1 MFRFVLR
8 LISGFWCRLP
18 MKSCNEPKFHRPFNV
33 MVIGLWIAVLL
44 GIWIRIGLFSH
55 SHDVFAT
62 YADAGRKW
70 IASQPLYSYT
80 RGFVYSPLVA
90 AFFAPFSFLPISLG
104 SVVWRA
110 LNAAIFV
117 GAIFW
122 WLKAEIISR
131 MPKSSYWLVF
141 LLILPLSLGNFN
153 NGQVNPM
160 IIGLLMVAILA
171 AHEERWTLAAIAVG
185 FSTYL
190 KIYPL
195 SVGLL
200 LVLLYPRDLGW
211 RLVLTL
217 ILMGA
222 ASFVL
227 QRPAYVLEQY
237 QRWFSTRAADDRRM
251 NMDIAP
257 RDFAMILRLLHLNLS
272 ARLVLGLQMA
282 AGAGT
287 AALCVVG
294 RLRKW
299 SEERLLTC
307 VLATGTCWMLLF
319 GPATEDATYAM
330 IAPALAFA
338 LVQAFQQKTSRW
350 MRVLVCA
357 SFAILLLGLM
367 LNAFFSLKKTP
378 WSMSVQ
384 PFGALL
390 FAGYSIIWV
399 FRSSLW
405 EESREFSLDRS
416 QISGK

>member
-1 MFRFVLR
+1 
-8 LISGFWCRLP
+8 
-18 MKSCNEPKFHRPFNV
+18 MKSFAEPKFRRLLNV
-33 MVIGLWIAVLL
+33 GVAGLWAAVLL
-44 GIWIRIGLFSH
+44 GILIRVGLFSH
-55 SHDVFAT
+55 SHDVFGT

-70 IASQPLYSYT
+70 TASQPLYSYT

-90 AFFAPFSFLPISLG
+90 AFFAPFSWLPISLG
-104 SVVWRA
+104 SVLWRL
-110 LNAAIFV
+110 LNAALFV

-122 WLKAEIISR
+122 WLKSEISSR
-131 MPKSSYWLVF
+131 IPKSSYWLVF

-171 AHEERWTLAAIAVG
+171 AYEERWTLAAFAVG

-200 LVLLYPRDLGW
+200 LVLLYPRQLGW
-211 RLVLTL
+211 RLALAL

-222 ASFVL
+222 VSFIL

-257 RDFAMILRLLHLNLS
+257 RDFAMILRLLHIHLS
-272 ARLVLGLQMA
+272 AHMVLVLQLLAA
-282 AGAGT
+282 AGA
-287 AALCVVG
+287 AVLCVTG

-299 SEERLLTC
+299 SEKRLLTC
-307 VLATGTCWMLLF
+307 VFTTGTCWMLLF

-330 IAPALAFA
+330 IAPVLVFA
-338 LVQAFQQKTSRW
+338 LVQALYQNTLSW

-357 SFAILLLGLM
+357 SFALLLVGLV

-378 WSMSVQ
+378 TLMSVQ

-390 FAGYSIIWV
+390 FAGYSIFWV

-405 EESREFSLDRS
+405 EERREVLD
-416 QISGK
+416 

>member
-1 MFRFVLR
+1 
-8 LISGFWCRLP
+8 
-18 MKSCNEPKFHRPFNV
+18 MKSFAEPKFRRLLNV
-33 MVIGLWIAVLL
+33 GVAGLWAAVLL
-44 GIWIRIGLFSH
+44 GIWIRVGLFSH
-55 SHDVFAT
+55 SHDVFGT

-70 IASQPLYSYT
+70 TASQPLYSYT

-90 AFFAPFSFLPISLG
+90 AFFAPFSWLPNSLG
-104 SVVWRA
+104 SVLWRL
-110 LNAAIFV
+110 LNAALFV

-122 WLKAEIISR
+122 WLKSEISSR
-131 MPKSSYWLVF
+131 IPESSYWLVF

-171 AHEERWTLAAIAVG
+171 AYEERWTLAAFAVA

-200 LVLLYPRDLGW
+200 LVLLYPRQLGW
-211 RLVLTL
+211 RLALAL

-222 ASFVL
+222 VSFIL

-257 RDFAMILRLLHLNLS
+257 RDFAMILRLLHIHLS
-272 ARLVLGLQMA
+272 AHMVLVLQLF
-282 AGAGT
+282 AGAGA

-299 SEERLLTC
+299 SEKRLLTC
-307 VLATGTCWMLLF
+307 VFSTGTCWMLLF

-330 IAPALAFA
+330 IAPVLAFA
-338 LVQAFQQKTSRW
+338 LVQALYQKTLSW
-350 MRVLVCA
+350 MRVLVCT
-357 SFAILLLGLM
+357 SFALLLVGLI

-378 WSMSVQ
+378 ALMSVQ

-390 FAGYSIIWV
+390 FAGYAIFWV

-405 EESREFSLDRS
+405 EERREVLD
-416 QISGK
+416 

>member
-1 MFRFVLR
+1 MKRFA
-8 LISGFWCRLP
+8 
-18 MKSCNEPKFHRPFNV
+18 EPKFRRLLNIT
-33 MVIGLWIAVLL
+33 VIGLWAAVLL
-44 GIWIRIGLFSH
+44 GVWIRIGLFSH
-55 SHDVFAT
+55 SHDVFRT

-70 IASQPLYSYT
+70 TTSQPLYSYT

-90 AFFAPFSFLPISLG
+90 AFFAPFSWLPTSLG
-104 SVVWRA
+104 SVLWRM

-117 GAIFW
+117 GATFW
-122 WLKAEIISR
+122 WLKAEINSR
-131 MPKSSYWLVF
+131 IPKSSYWLVF

-171 AHEERWTLAAIAVG
+171 AHEKRWTLSAVAVG
-185 FSTYL
+185 FSAYL

-200 LVLLYPRDLGW
+200 LVLLYPRQLSW
-211 RLVLTL
+211 RLALTL

-222 ASFVL
+222 ASFVF
-227 QRPAYVLEQY
+227 QRPSYVLDQY

-257 RDFAMILRLLHLNLS
+257 RDFAMILRLLHIRLS
-272 ARLVLGLQMA
+272 AHAVLVLQVL
-282 AGAGT
+282 AGAGA

-294 RLRKW
+294 RLRRW
-299 SEERLLTC
+299 SEKRLLIC
-307 VLATGTCWMLLF
+307 VLSTGTCWMLLF
-319 GPATEDATYAM
+319 GPTTEDATYAM

-338 LVQAFQQKTSRW
+338 MVQAFHQKTPLW

-357 SFAILLLGLM
+357 SFVLLLLGLV
-367 LNAFFSLKKTP
+367 LNAFFGLQKTP
-378 WSMSVQ
+378 ASMSVQ

-390 FAGYSIIWV
+390 FGTYSVLWV
-399 FRSSLW
+399 FRSPLW
-405 EESREFSLDRS
+405 EARERPEVSDAA
-416 QISGK
+416 

>member
-1 MFRFVLR
+1 MTGAKH
-8 LISGFWCRLP
+8 SN
-18 MKSCNEPKFHRPFNV
+18 MKRCSSRMLNFA
-33 MVIGLWIAVLL
+33 VIGIWVAVLL
-44 GIWIRIGLFSH
+44 VVLIRIGLLSH
-55 SHDVFAT
+55 SHDVFQT
-62 YADAGRKW
+62 YVEAGRKW
-70 IASQPLYSYT
+70 TAAQPLYTYT

-90 AFFAPFSFLPISLG
+90 AFFALFAWFPVALG
-104 SVVWRA
+104 SVVWRLLTA
-110 LNAAIFV
+110 TIFIW
-117 GAIFW
+117 AIFW
-122 WLKAEIISR
+122 WLKAEINHRI
-131 MPKSSYWLVF
+131 PQSSYWLVF

-160 IIGLLMVAILA
+160 IIGLLMIAILA
-171 AHEERWTLAAIAVG
+171 AHEKRWTLSAIAVG
-185 FSTYL
+185 LSAYL

-200 LVLLYPRDLGW
+200 LVLLYPRELGW

-222 ASFVL
+222 ASFIL

-237 QRWFSTRAADDRRM
+237 QRWFNTRAADDRRM

-257 RDFAMILRLLHLNLS
+257 RDFAMILRLLHINLS
-272 ARLVLGLQMA
+272 ARLVLGLQLA

-287 AALCVVG
+287 AALCVIG

-299 SEERLLTC
+299 SEQRLLTC

-405 EESREFSLDRS
+405 EESREV
-416 QISGK
+416 